1 MVSCAQCGQGVS
13 LICEVFLGVCCIR
26 VLIYVGFSTVGRSGL
41 HLSAGVVDSV
51 SLRVMA
57 VLGGVYLI
65 R

>member
-1 MVSCAQCGQGVS
+1 M
-13 LICEVFLGVCCIR
+13 
-26 VLIYVGFSTVGRSGL
+26 GRSGL

-57 VLGGVYLI
+57 VLGGVYLV